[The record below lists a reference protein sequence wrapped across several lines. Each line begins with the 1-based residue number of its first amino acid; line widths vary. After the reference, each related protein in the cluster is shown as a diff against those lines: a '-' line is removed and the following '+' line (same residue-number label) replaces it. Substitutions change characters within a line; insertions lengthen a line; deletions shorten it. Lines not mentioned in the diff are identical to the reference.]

1 MGDLLENG
9 TLENGEKIVPMRR
22 EMFPNLSGRSARK
35 LKRANTVH
43 LDGMC
48 PACGGRAR
56 FCRDIPIAS
65 DKVVHNRWRCNNC
78 GKIWNREEFKYVKR
92 S

>member
-1 MGDLLENG
+1 MEEVLNGG
-9 TLENGEKIVPMRR
+9 TLENGEKVVPYRKER
-22 EMFPNLSGRSARK
+22 FPSLSGRSARK
-35 LKRANTVH
+35 LKRAQTVH

-56 FCRDIPIAS
+56 FQKDIP
-65 DKVVHNRWRCNNC
+65 VTREQTLHNKWVCKSC